1 MPAHA
6 ALSAAAAVLLTFVV
20 DIGMQMALCL
30 SPQQRQNCLRLR
42 NAHLHKV
49 RDIMQDRYR
58 INDMMQSTLPSYD
71 FELQAARQH
80 LRALQARPPQ
90 ADL

>member
-1 MPAHA
+1 
-6 ALSAAAAVLLTFVV
+6 
-20 DIGMQMALCL
+20 MALCL

-80 LRALQARPPQ
+80 LRALQVCQQTVCAHCRARRLLSLHI
-90 ADL
+90 AGGTVC

>member
-1 MPAHA
+1 
-6 ALSAAAAVLLTFVV
+6 
-20 DIGMQMALCL
+20 MALCL

-80 LRALQARPPQ
+80 LRALQVREPGTPQKGGVLYQ
-90 ADL
+90 ADLLRQHVVES

>member
-1 MPAHA
+1 
-6 ALSAAAAVLLTFVV
+6 
-20 DIGMQMALCL
+20 MALCL

-49 RDIMQDRYR
+49 RDILQDRYR

-80 LRALQARPPQ
+80 LRALQVPFHIFPVHPQ
-90 ADL
+90 FLSFQSFSAQSVERGQL